1 MASLSAKQL
10 SDASGG
16 LAVGHIRSMDEV
28 VGSSISRQNF
38 DMLLLTIFAASALV
52 LAIIGIYGVLS
63 YTIAQRSREI
73 GVRMALG
80 AGRADLRNLVLGQGM
95 RLAIDGVL
103 IGVCAAGGLVRFIAS
118 FLCGLSAW
126 VTMELLSL
134 LYFVLTTD
142 LLYL

>member
-1 MASLSAKQL
+1 MASLIAKQL

-63 YTIAQRSREI
+63 YTIAQRSLEI
-73 GVRMALG
+73 GACVGSHSTRWVVPLLCAFLRSALSRGALPPEPPGIYFPARMQGAVR
-80 AGRADLRNLVLGQGM
+80 
-95 RLAIDGVL
+95 
-103 IGVCAAGGLVRFIAS
+103 
-118 FLCGLSAW
+118 
-126 VTMELLSL
+126 
-134 LYFVLTTD
+134 
-142 LLYL
+142 